1 MPNKDGIEIPP
12 IHITFP
18 WFAYVIRV
26 EDELESLRN
35 ELNCVTI
42 NYLEGFKEEDHKGD
56 LEARENPHELL
67 PQPLA
72 L

>member
-1 MPNKDGIEIPP
+1 
-12 IHITFP
+12 
-18 WFAYVIRV
+18 
-26 EDELESLRN
+26 LESLRN